1 MKVRMEEIE
10 KQLDLVPKLIKISLQ
25 IGIGVGALIILVYCG
40 GVGYYP
46 SGLTIGDGLL
56 FIAVALSFGFSYSIL
71 VLFLFCTAVALTPF
85 WRIVQ
90 IIAVH
95 SHRLWLKIRG
105 QTRQEEQLAFPPLT
119 ADQFG
124 IAVIGIVGSIFIIIS
139 FFKDID
145 LFIGLISSIALI
157 ALCYLLFNS
166 TKINESDSEQ
176 QKAAKKRVKLAFAV
190 AIYLI
195 PLFVGRFQ
203 GSVLDQ
209 TMHLIGVR
217 TEVATVQF
225 KKDYKEFVDLTLNLK
240 SKESHQVTVLF
251 NGFGTSSVIELEKKR
266 FVVPNDQYFLVYE

>member
-95 SHRLWLKIRG
+95 IHRLWLKIRR

-139 FFKDID
+139 FFNDID

-157 ALCYLLFNS
+157 ALCYLLF
-166 TKINESDSEQ
+166 
-176 QKAAKKRVKLAFAV
+176 
-190 AIYLI
+190 
-195 PLFVGRFQ
+195 
-203 GSVLDQ
+203 
-209 TMHLIGVR
+209 
-217 TEVATVQF
+217 
-225 KKDYKEFVDLTLNLK
+225 
-240 SKESHQVTVLF
+240 
-251 NGFGTSSVIELEKKR
+251 
-266 FVVPNDQYFLVYE
+266 